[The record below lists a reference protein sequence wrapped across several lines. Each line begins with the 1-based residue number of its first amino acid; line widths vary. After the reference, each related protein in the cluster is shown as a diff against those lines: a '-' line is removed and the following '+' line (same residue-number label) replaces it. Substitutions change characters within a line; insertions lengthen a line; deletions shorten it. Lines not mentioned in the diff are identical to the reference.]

1 MYQNNPYY
9 QNYNMPQYQMNN
21 HIDQNQMYA
30 GGAQPFLKG
39 KSVVSIDEARAVQVD
54 FDRSVFIFPDI
65 TNGCI
70 YTKQATPTGIIFNK
84 YVLEEQNA
92 KPASSDYVTRDEL
105 NNIISELKSAI
116 KSNLNTQSP
125 APAAE
130 LSYEQEELLA
140 DLLAT
145 YGEEIIDITDS
156 LFDRLKERH

>member
-21 HIDQNQMYA
+21 HIDQNQIYAA

-39 KSVVSIDEARAVQVD
+39 RSVVSVDEARAAQVD
-54 FDRSVFIFPDI
+54 FDGSIFVFPDI

-92 KPASSDYVTRDEL
+92 KPASSDYVTREEL
-105 NNIISELKSAI
+105 NNIISELKSAV
-116 KSNLNTQSP
+116 KPNLNAQSP
-125 APAAE
+125 TPAAE
-130 LSYEQEELLA
+130 
-140 DLLAT
+140 
-145 YGEEIIDITDS
+145 
-156 LFDRLKERH
+156 FNFV

>member
-39 KSVVSIDEARAVQVD
+39 KSVISIDEARAAQVD
-54 FDRSVFIFPDI
+54 FDGSVFIFPDI
-65 TNGCI
+65 TNGYI

-92 KPASSDYVTRDEL
+92 KPASSDYVTREEL

-116 KSNLNTQSP
+116 KPNLNTQSP

-130 LSYEQEELLA
+130 
-140 DLLAT
+140 
-145 YGEEIIDITDS
+145 
-156 LFDRLKERH
+156 FNFV

>member
-39 KSVVSIDEARAVQVD
+39 KSVISIDEARAAQVD
-54 FDRSVFIFPDI
+54 FDGSVFIFPDI

-92 KPASSDYVTRDEL
+92 KPASLDYVTREEL

-116 KSNLNTQSP
+116 KPNLNSQSP

-145 YGEEIIDITDS
+145 YGEEIIDITNS

>member
-30 GGAQPFLKG
+30 GGTQPFLKG
-39 KSVVSIDEARAVQVD
+39 KSVVSIDEARAAQVD
-54 FDRSVFIFPDI
+54 FDGSVFIFPDI

-92 KPASSDYVTRDEL
+92 KPASSDYVTREEL

-116 KSNLNTQSP
+116 KSNLNTQSS

-130 LSYEQEELLA
+130 
-140 DLLAT
+140 
-145 YGEEIIDITDS
+145 
-156 LFDRLKERH
+156 FNFV

>member
-1 MYQNNPYY
+1 MYNQYY
-9 QNYNMPQYQMNN
+9 QNPLTYGRQDYMQQVQQQVPASY
-21 HIDQNQMYA
+21 
-30 GGAQPFLKG
+30 GLKG
-39 KSVVSIDEARAVQVD
+39 RPVSSFEEARAAQID
-54 FDRSVFIFPDI
+54 FDGSVFIFPDI

-92 KPASSDYVTRDEL
+92 KPASSDYVTREEL

-130 LSYEQEELLA
+130 
-140 DLLAT
+140 
-145 YGEEIIDITDS
+145 
-156 LFDRLKERH
+156 FNFV

>member
-30 GGAQPFLKG
+30 AGGAQPFLKG
-39 KSVVSIDEARAVQVD
+39 KSVVSVDEARAAQVD
-54 FDRSVFIFPDI
+54 FDGSLFVFPDM

-92 KPASSDYVTRDEL
+92 KPASSDYVTREEL
-105 NNIISELKSAI
+105 NNIISELKSAV
-116 KSNLNTQSP
+116 KPNLNAQPPT
-125 APAAE
+125 PAAE
-130 LSYEQEELLA
+130 
-140 DLLAT
+140 
-145 YGEEIIDITDS
+145 
-156 LFDRLKERH
+156 FNFV